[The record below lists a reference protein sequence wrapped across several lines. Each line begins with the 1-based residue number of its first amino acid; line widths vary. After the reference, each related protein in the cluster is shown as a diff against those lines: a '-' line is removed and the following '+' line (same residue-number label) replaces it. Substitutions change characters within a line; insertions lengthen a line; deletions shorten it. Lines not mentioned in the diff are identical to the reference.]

1 MKPPIKPADVQVK
14 ACNILR
20 CCSFLIASPHFP
32 RSRLVPQSAAA
43 VDTWTWTSLRSRST
57 AHRSVEPPR
66 AERCAHPRWIEWNGK
81 TRHPWAPK
89 IPRSSAA
96 TCHRSKHQSWDPPG
110 LRRGG
115 WPDMDWRKHK
125 IYEML
130 KRSQKIFKI
139 FSVSS
144 RKNSHPKKR
153 ENPNGLVTKTYKSHQ
168 KNHPSMQLG
177 GHNQQKLRSFVEG
190 FGSCWAQGHRDDRRV
205 SGEAVNRTGLP
216 VIPDVPQ
223 RGRRNSN
230 PPKKVI
236 VIPPSS
242 QNGIKWPDM
251 TRWRSIYVNMRC
263 TTWDAILTDNI
274 LWFMIQYDIHQQLSI
289 AQSPQGHG

>member
-1 MKPPIKPADVQVK
+1 
-14 ACNILR
+14 
-20 CCSFLIASPHFP
+20 
-32 RSRLVPQSAAA
+32 
-43 VDTWTWTSLRSRST
+43 
-57 AHRSVEPPR
+57 
-66 AERCAHPRWIEWNGK
+66 
-81 TRHPWAPK
+81 
-89 IPRSSAA
+89 
-96 TCHRSKHQSWDPPG
+96 
-110 LRRGG
+110 
-115 WPDMDWRKHK
+115 
-125 IYEML
+125 ML

-153 ENPNGLVTKTYKSHQ
+153 ENPNGLVTKTYKNHQ

-230 PPKKVI
+230 PPQESHSHPTI
-236 VIPPSS
+236 IP
-242 QNGIKWPDM
+242 KWHKMARYDQM
-251 TRWRSIYVNMRC
+251 EINICQYEMHDMRC
-263 TTWDAILTDNI
+263 T
-274 LWFMIQYDIHQQLSI
+274 
-289 AQSPQGHG
+289 SPKVHRAMDSQERPG